1 MYEMD
6 VNYLEE
12 FPECCDV
19 LRSQTNLKLL
29 QPIQILNYLR
39 IIQLSISDST
49 KEEEAETQ
57 K

>member
-1 MYEMD
+1 MD

-19 LRSQTNLKLL
+19 LTSQTNLKLL

-49 KEEEAETQ
+49 KEEEAEMQ

>member
-19 LRSQTNLKLL
+19 PRSQTNLKLL
-29 QPIQILNYLR
+29 QPTQTLNYMR

-49 KEEEAETQ
+49 EEEEAEMQ

>member
-1 MYEMD
+1 MD

-29 QPIQILNYLR
+29 QPTQTLNYMR

-49 KEEEAETQ
+49 EEEEAEMQ

>member
-1 MYEMD
+1 MAI
-6 VNYLEE
+6 NYLEE
-12 FPECCDV
+12 LPECYDV

-29 QPIQILNYLR
+29 QSTQTLNYPR

-49 KEEEAETQ
+49 KEEEGEMQ